1 MNKTGIVKN
10 CNFKIDD
17 NCDDVRNGI
26 SLLTKELF
34 LRATISGYE
43 NFEQIFKVLKV
54 VKINVLLLDLNSR
67 EEGIS
72 NIIESIR
79 KIQPKIKILMCTG
92 IDENITDIKYFESG
106 ASQYVHMLRGK
117 QEIQELLN
125 CMAFV
130 VEHVNSNMKKRIANF
145 VLSIQ
150 KEAA

>member
-1 MNKTGIVKN
+1 MGIVKN

-34 LRATISGYE
+34 LRATISDYE

-54 VKINVLLLDLNSR
+54 VKINVLLLDLNSH

-79 KIQPKIKILMCTG
+79 NIQPKIKILMCTG